1 MVSTRGKQLMKC
13 ERWTRPG
20 LMPPA
25 QKAAEVS
32 RILGMDPSFVTSPD
46 ADTRSLS
53 GESASLLS
61 TAHSRHAA
69 VCTERHAHRGDTV
82 IFGNHRRR
90 DVHCAFVQS
99 VGTLIGALAR
109 VLGAAPRS
117 PLRARGAV
125 ARASSFDRR
134 AAPLATRSGRHPR
147 QRL

>member
-20 LMPPA
+20 LVPPA

-32 RILGMDPSFVTSPD
+32 RMLGMDPSFVTSPD
-46 ADTRSLS
+46 ADADTRSLS
-53 GESASLLS
+53 GESLLS

-82 IFGNHRRR
+82 LFGNHRRR

-99 VGTLIGALAR
+99 VGSLIGALSRA
-109 VLGAAPRS
+109 LATLRS
-117 PLRARGAV
+117 FPRARRAFVVVV
-125 ARASSFDRR
+125 ARAR
-134 AAPLATRSGRHPR
+134 APL
-147 QRL
+147 